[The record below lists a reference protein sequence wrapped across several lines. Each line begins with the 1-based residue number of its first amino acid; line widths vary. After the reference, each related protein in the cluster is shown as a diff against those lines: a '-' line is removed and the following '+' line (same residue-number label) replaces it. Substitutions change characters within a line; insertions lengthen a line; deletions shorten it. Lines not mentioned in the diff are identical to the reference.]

1 MKIIIES
8 FLIIFML
15 SKIIIYLI
23 DMNMNLSLL
32 NGLSY
37 SHILLESFLMFLHVI
52 IVLLFVSIRK

>member
-23 DMNMNLSLL
+23 DMSMNLSLL

-37 SHILLESFLMFLHVI
+37 SHIFLESFLMFLHVI
-52 IVLLFVSIRK
+52 IVILFVSIRK